1 MSHTIATDIQNTKYK
16 IKITGMLAT
25 KEQSYLKD
33 LKMINGLLP
42 ESGQYN
48 SRPGQK
54 SSSKLA
60 FFWIDKQNCAET
72 AIAVGSFY

>member
-1 MSHTIATDIQNTKYK
+1 
-16 IKITGMLAT
+16 MLAT